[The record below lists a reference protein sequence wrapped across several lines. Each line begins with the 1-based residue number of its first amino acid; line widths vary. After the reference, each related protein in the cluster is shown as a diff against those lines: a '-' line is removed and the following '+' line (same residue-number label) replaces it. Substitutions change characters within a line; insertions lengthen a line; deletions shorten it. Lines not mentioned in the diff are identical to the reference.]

1 MNLREFQQ
9 TAGATFA
16 KDETGAAPDAVHFGD
31 PQAEYKAAST
41 KAALFD
47 LSDRTQIELTGVDRA
62 QFLHNF
68 CTNEIKKLAPG
79 SGCEAFVTNIKGRIL
94 AHVFVFAEEHSL
106 WIDTVPRAEQSL
118 LSHLDRYLITE
129 DVELHARTNEL
140 GDLFLS
146 GEQAGGLLNSL
157 GCDVSNLRTCDHVV
171 SQISGIEVTVRRV
184 DLIGVPGFLLSTSRE
199 PLAPL
204 WSQLSKAGATPAG
217 SAAFHA
223 LRIEAG
229 MPLYGLDLSDDNL
242 AQEAA
247 RNVQAI
253 SFTKG
258 CYLGQE
264 PIARIDA
271 LGHVNRELRGLK
283 LPAGPV
289 PKPGSTV
296 LTADE
301 SQEIGHV
308 TSSAMSYADDGPVA
322 LALLRS
328 NWTTRDTQVVV
339 QLDEATVPAT
349 VFWPTG

>member
-1 MNLREFQQ
+1 MNLREMQQ

-16 KDETGAAPDAVHFGD
+16 DGDTAEVLHFGD
-31 PQAEYKAAST
+31 PRAEYTAART
-41 KAALFD
+41 TTALFD
-47 LSDRTQIELTGVDRA
+47 LNDRTQIELTGADRA
-62 QFLHNF
+62 SLLHNF
-68 CTNEIKKLAPG
+68 CTNDVKKLETG

-94 AHVFVFAEEHSL
+94 AHVFVFATEHAL
-106 WIDTVPRAEQSL
+106 WIDTVPGAEESL
-118 LSHLDRYLITE
+118 LAHLDRYLITE
-129 DVELHARTNEL
+129 DVELHARTNEC
-140 GDLFLS
+140 GDLLLS
-146 GEQAGGLLNSL
+146 GVQAGGVLNSL
-157 GCDVSNLRTCDHVV
+157 GCDVSNLGTCDHAVN
-171 SQISGIEVTVRRV
+171 QISGIEVAARRV
-184 DLIGVPGFLLSTSRE
+184 DLTGVPGYMLSTSRE
-199 PLAPL
+199 QLAQL
-204 WSQLSKAGATPAG
+204 WSHVAEAGATPAG

-229 MPLYGLDLSDDNL
+229 MPFYGLDLSEENL

-247 RNVQAI
+247 RNAPAI

-283 LPAGPV
+283 LTAGPV

-308 TSSAMSYADDGPVA
+308 TSSAMSYADDRPVA

-328 NWTTRDTQVVV
+328 NWTTRDTQIAVKGD
-339 QLDEATVPAT
+339 QETVPAT
-349 VFWPTG
+349 VFWPSP